1 MGIANAIHVPKDS
14 GWPLNFSS
22 RLPRRT
28 RLGPVPMV
36 VPVPPILA
44 AKQTDIASIA

>member
-1 MGIANAIHVPKDS
+1 MVLYDV
-14 GWPLNFSS
+14 
-22 RLPRRT
+22 RERVPRRT